1 MSSYHRRVRER
12 YNWTGSIP
20 GEQTRQNSCTTHHP
34 RRQTTLYTSA
44 PLGQRWLVL
53 YSPDGYWRCKTL
65 RLPTRQPATRSFSG
79 KEKNVG
85 TRHSGPT
92 LYGEATHQRTSQGAD
107 AQASLNTSEENE
119 QLRIVYFLN
128 SIWSR
133 FHKYSPLFTIFLKN
147 WTGFA
152 EDCVFYITVLKG
164 NPSKLFADTPKP
176 CFSDI
181 EMCN

>member
-12 YNWTGSIP
+12 DNRTGSIP

-44 PLGQRWLVL
+44 PLDQRWLVL

-128 SIWSR
+128 SIFAG
-133 FHKYSPLFTIFLKN
+133 FHKNSPLFTKNPEIRAPFTEKSLFLHILSGGKPLQFVRGHPQ
-147 WTGFA
+147 T
-152 EDCVFYITVLKG
+152 VFFRYWNV
-164 NPSKLFADTPKP
+164 
-176 CFSDI
+176 
-181 EMCN
+181 